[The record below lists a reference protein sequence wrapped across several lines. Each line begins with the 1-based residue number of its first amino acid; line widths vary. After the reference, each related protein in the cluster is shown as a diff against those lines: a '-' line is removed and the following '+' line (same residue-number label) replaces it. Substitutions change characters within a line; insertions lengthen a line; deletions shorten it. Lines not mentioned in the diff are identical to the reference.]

1 MNHMKT
7 FSIAWK
13 FVIVSPPHTTDVSEG
28 KAVHSTYATADSRD
42 VIMACVYRFSP
53 KTTYVHPATTYYCV
67 ADYSLS
73 TVG

>member
-1 MNHMKT
+1 MT
-7 FSIAWK
+7 L
-13 FVIVSPPHTTDVSEG
+13 DVSEG
-28 KAVHSTYATADSRD
+28 RAVHSTYATADSRD

-53 KTTYVHPATTYYCV
+53 KTTYVCTYVHPATTYYCV